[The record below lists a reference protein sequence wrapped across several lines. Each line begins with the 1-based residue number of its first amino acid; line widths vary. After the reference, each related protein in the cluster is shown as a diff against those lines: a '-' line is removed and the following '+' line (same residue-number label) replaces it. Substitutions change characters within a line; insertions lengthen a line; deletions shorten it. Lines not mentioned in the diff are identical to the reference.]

1 MSCHNVMA
9 ILIDHR
15 TNKAPE
21 VQNLLTEHG
30 CIISARIGLH
40 ETSNCSDEGLIILQ
54 LCGGKG
60 EIRALEEA
68 LNSLE
73 GVKAKNMEIS

>member
-9 ILIDHR
+9 VLIDHR

-21 VQNLLTEHG
+21 VQEVLTKHG

-40 ETSNCSDEGLIILQ
+40 ETNNCSDEGLIILQ

-60 EIRALEEA
+60 EIKALEEE
-68 LNSLE
+68 LNGFE